1 VIAVQTRETEK
12 VILAE
17 KEKLDKEKKK
27 EEKVIT
33 KAIKET
39 LIVKEKCRMVE

>member
-1 VIAVQTRETEK
+1 MIAVQTRETEK

-33 KAIKET
+33 KTVKET
-39 LIVKEKCRMVE
+39 LVVKEKCRKAE